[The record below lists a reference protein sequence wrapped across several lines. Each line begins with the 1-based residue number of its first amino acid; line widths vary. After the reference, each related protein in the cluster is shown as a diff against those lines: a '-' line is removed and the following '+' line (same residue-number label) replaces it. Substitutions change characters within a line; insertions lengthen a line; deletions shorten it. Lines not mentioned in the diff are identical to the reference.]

1 MGNIKVKEH
10 SLLEKG
16 NGKVKSMLGNTRM
29 DFQMVKEQSLT
40 QMGESML
47 VNTKM
52 EKGMVKEH
60 LLVLMEESMKGN
72 TRMGNIKV
80 KEH

>member
-1 MGNIKVKEH
+1 M
-10 SLLEKG
+10 
-16 NGKVKSMLGNTRM
+16 M
-29 DFQMVKEQSLT
+29 D
-40 QMGESML
+40 ESML